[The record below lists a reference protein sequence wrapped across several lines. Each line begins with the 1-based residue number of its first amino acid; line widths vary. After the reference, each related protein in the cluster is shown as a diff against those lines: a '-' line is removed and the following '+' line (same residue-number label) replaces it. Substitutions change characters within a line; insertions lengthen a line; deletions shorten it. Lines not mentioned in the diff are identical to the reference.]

1 MASVKQFM
9 GDKDDAVHAN
19 FLNGKIPEAIEA
31 NNAMDAAKFVLELP
45 EDFIRGIKRKEE
57 SEKPNVTS

>member
-19 FLNGKIPEAIEA
+19 FLNGKIPDAIEA
-31 NNAMDAAKFVLELP
+31 NNAMDAAKFILELP
-45 EDFIRGIKRKEE
+45 EDFIRAIKSKEE
-57 SEKPNVTS
+57 KEE